1 VNLSNPEWFQELASL
16 LVQDGTVELACRY
29 EESEQLAN
37 ALIRIGTEPVDS
49 EALLVH
55 ARLSGVS
62 HEAEWIV
69 AEIELPEVFQ

>member
-1 VNLSNPEWFQELASL
+1 MRWL
-16 LVQDGTVELACRY
+16 
-29 EESEQLAN
+29 
-37 ALIRIGTEPVDS
+37 RIGTEPGDS